1 MEVDDAQLA
10 QWRQKQLSVASRVV
24 VPKSSSYVE
33 NDDDDGNKCTGRW
46 RCRYIM
52 PPADVSAITHDGNA
66 INKNSLLVGGLDV
79 SFPKDD
85 DNNQEA
91 VAVYVILRYNNYP
104 CTTITTTPQLVYR
117 SHKFFKP
124 TIPYIASYLAFRE
137 AIPLLQLI
145 STQIQ
150 AQPEITP
157 NVLFVDGNGQWHER
171 RAGIACFVGVET
183 GIPTVRVGKNFYSL
197 DGVIS
202 KDDVMRGVKEGIECW
217 YEEEVLR
224 NAVDAKCVDG
234 RKCLVVDGKHIEA
247 SKQEDSVSNEP
258 THKASMNEMLTS
270 LHLIANG
277 LSLPMLDTNTA
288 DVLAYA
294 LVGHGGNVCNGVR
307 GVRNPIYISAGSN
320 ITLEDAVVLS
330 AHLSKSRV
338 PEPVRE
344 ADSYGRKLLRE
355 QRTTRA

>member
-1 MEVDDAQLA
+1 
-10 QWRQKQLSVASRVV
+10 
-24 VPKSSSYVE
+24 
-33 NDDDDGNKCTGRW
+33 
-46 RCRYIM
+46 M

-183 GIPTVRVGKNFYSL
+183 GIPTVGVGKNFYSL
-197 DGVIS
+197 DGVI
-202 KDDVMRGVKEGIECW
+202 
-217 YEEEVLR
+217 
-224 NAVDAKCVDG
+224 
-234 RKCLVVDGKHIEA
+234 
-247 SKQEDSVSNEP
+247 
-258 THKASMNEMLTS
+258 TSMDEMLTS

-277 LSLPMLDTNTA
+277 LSLPMLDRNTA